1 MRIFP
6 NFIFNQIIP
15 LIRILS
21 AAQSRSCHLEGDS
34 IKIDIPIWRAVKGL
48 RIFCGWESTMPPH
61 RSPRCYTHNGAS
73 SLLYTVSA
81 TLRALHITLYQ
92 INSAGICMTQWILKG
107 KWQVR
112 RTGSKF
118 SIPCIDKS
126 LNPLLR
132 LARSMYNTTLF
143 FFLLVAFSFSPC
155 SLNLV
160 YLLLNTYP
168 RSVLL
173 SVADLR
179 TVMEG
184 EGESVWIWSFW
195 ESTER
200 VIWLGL
206 IAVSDDCL
214 RLRLS
219 FVLYIYSWY
228 IRSCVG

>member
-143 FFLLVAFSFSPC
+143 FFPTWRFLLFSLFAESRIFAIKYISSFCPAFCRGFANSDGRRGWIGVNMKF
-155 SLNLV
+155 LGV
-160 YLLLNTYP
+160 DGARYL
-168 RSVLL
+168 
-173 SVADLR
+173 
-179 TVMEG
+179 
-184 EGESVWIWSFW
+184 
-195 ESTER
+195 
-200 VIWLGL
+200 
-206 IAVSDDCL
+206 
-214 RLRLS
+214 
-219 FVLYIYSWY
+219 
-228 IRSCVG
+228 IRFDRG